1 MTIPPVP
8 ALGTQRLRGG
18 TYGRIKM
25 TLDKISGVNL
35 RITRGGR
42 LVHARYVGTLS
53 HGPHTLGWQVP
64 RKRGFYT
71 VELIARDPAGNA
83 GSVDRLPRGARRR
96 ARSRRRSASP
106 GTSG

>member
-1 MTIPPVP
+1 
-8 ALGTQRLRGG
+8 
-18 TYGRIKM
+18 M
-25 TLDKISGVNL
+25 TLDKISGVTL

-71 VELIARDPAGNA
+71 VELIARDLAGNA
-83 GSVDRLPRGARRR
+83 GSVTGSLRVLKARK
-96 ARSRRRSASP
+96 AKRRRSTRPVIVAESP
-106 GTSG
+106 SD